1 MRQKSIRRPVELDPK
16 IEAERVRLENE
27 IFELKMRAPF
37 PTAQA
42 IARQQARLR
51 DLEVQLKKLPPKLRP
66 PPHGMRAGT
75 VVVLDNR
82 LGDGPT
88 EANISARNGGDY
100 DPFERE
106 FGPTRSYR

>member
-16 IEAERVRLENE
+16 AEAERVRLENE

-42 IARQQARLR
+42 IARRQAQLR
-51 DLEVQLKKLPPKLRP
+51 DLEGQLAKLPPKLRP

-75 VVVLDNR
+75 VMALDNR

-88 EANISARNGGDY
+88 EPTINTRSGEY

-106 FGPTRSYR
+106 FGY